1 MQNEDKPLL
10 SEKQVEYI
18 NKLGL
23 PFVVTNDLSL
33 LSDDE
38 FDQMDNAVA
47 DYLMGGFGAD
57 GEPEDEERVFI
68 GEDIMD
74 FIGKNF

>member
-1 MQNEDKPLL
+1 MANKPLL
-10 SEKQVEYI
+10 SDKQVEYI
-18 NKLGL
+18 NKLNL
-23 PFVVTNDLSL
+23 PFQVNNDLSL

-38 FDQMDNAVA
+38 FYLMSDAVS
-47 DYLMGGFGAD
+47 DYLIGGFGSD
-57 GEPEDEERVFI
+57 GEPEDKERVFV